1 VPSPVEQDRLEIP
14 RPGLGRVSAAAA
26 AESATATATAT
37 AAATLGTLT
46 SALGVGYRRK
56 ADGGRR
62 DCAAR
67 KNSSETL
74 H

>member
-1 VPSPVEQDRLEIP
+1 VPSPVEQDRPEIP

-26 AESATATATAT
+26 AESATATAT